1 MKTHWIDIVVNGKRH
16 HLQVEPRELLLNV
29 IRERL
34 GLTAIKY
41 GCGIGECGACTVLIE
56 GHPTLSCLTLAV
68 GADGKE
74 ILTAEGLVDD
84 TTESIRDSFLENG
97 AVQCGFCTPG
107 MITITRSLLQN
118 NPKPTEAEIKEY
130 IKGNICRCTGYVNII
145 RAIKACVRKC
155 RGSMTGI

>member
-16 HLQVEPRELLLNV
+16 HLQVEPTELLLNV

-34 GLTAIKY
+34 GLTGIKY
-41 GCGIGECGACTVLIE
+41 GCGIGECGACTVLME
-56 GHPTLSCLTLAV
+56 GRPILSCLTLAV
-68 GADGKE
+68 MADGKE

-84 TTESIRDSFLENG
+84 RAKSIRDSFLENG

-107 MITITRSLLQN
+107 MITMARSLLGE
-118 NPKPTEAEIKEY
+118 NPKPQESEIKEY

-145 RAIKACVRKC
+145 QAIRSCAEK
-155 RGSMTGI
+155 SQL